1 MCVWSIVEKCPGFH
15 GVITRR
21 RGQPRQNLGHIGDDA
36 SKAHQRGAKLER
48 KSVGALDRFISRV
61 MDKCL
66 PFFKTLKRAFEW
78 TDKCQKAFEE
88 LKAYLVSLQLLCS
101 SKLSEELSLYLVV
114 SLTVASSAFI
124 QEEDCM

>member
-1 MCVWSIVEKCPGFH
+1 
-15 GVITRR
+15 
-21 RGQPRQNLGHIGDDA
+21 
-36 SKAHQRGAKLER
+36 
-48 KSVGALDRFISRV
+48 

-88 LKAYLVSLQLLCS
+88 LKAYLVSLPLLCS
-101 SKLSEELSLYLVV
+101 SKLGVELSLYLVV
-114 SLTVASSAFI
+114 SLTAASSAFI